1 MPVNVGLKGQLVYQF
16 PAIREGVRGTSLYS
30 QAMKCREEVCEV
42 AQELD
47 LMTAEDWGNVEKAA
61 GAIQGAAFEAVNLL
75 HAAETLCR
83 MLEAEGADMD
93 AAKAATVEANRE
105 RGYYG

>member
-1 MPVNVGLKGQLVYQF
+1 MYQF
-16 PAIREGVRGTSLYS
+16 PAIRGGVRGVSLHS
-30 QAMKCREEVCEV
+30 QVLKCKEEASEV
-42 AQELD
+42 MHELNKLNAD
-47 LMTAEDWGNVEKAA
+47 DWGNVEKAA
-61 GAIQGAAFEAVNLL
+61 AAIDAAAFEAVNLL

-105 RGYYG
+105 RGYYGD